1 MLTFEA
7 LLVKELQKQQSRA
20 EFCDTVLQTQG
31 VSVPVHSCVLSAFS
45 PKLCGTL
52 SAMPSPQNGQRR
64 LIEVQAVE
72 ACTLLSLVSLLYS
85 GQFKED
91 KEEVLLAACKLG
103 IDIPQREAKRL
114 ATEQNTQT
122 ESLKEVAEREC
133 QTESVP
139 TLPSEYQNPKET
151 IETVIGPSS
160 WRSDQGLCTYTDGSD
175 ITLATLKN
183 GQSNQENIPSFHVMD
198 VVPETPMYPTVS
210 GPAGLP
216 QVYVCPP
223 AASYQQPPTP
233 LPTHPHP
240 SHSTYAEQ
248 LANQDRVTLG
258 SMLEGEECVLEA
270 FAQFENNIPGFI
282 NYFIDTNIPQG
293 VGQREQSQRGT
304 RGNIKTEGRPRRG
317 RRAGLNEGFALK
329 GEVLKICKKEQ
340 TMNRFGRV
348 AREAWVGQ
356 GGGRVGRRLD
366 LRQMFKNQ
374 ERRRR
379 QGRGV
384 MKEEGE
390 KSESS
395 SRARPRQRKT
405 GSRGRLVEP
414 VCQDAAPPKRRRGR
428 PRTRPLPQENV
439 SRNVSGTSAPKQK
452 TMNPPT
458 PSLMHTS
465 PLPATNQTGL
475 TQPMDWLIDDVIAQL
490 PFMPSNQHGITNTVN
505 VDSNV
510 DLPRAQSTVKLTDLG
525 IVQPQSEGEL
535 TDILDSFLRTFEQH
549 VGVSDSDVRDG
560 MVPNVTDGSQTCGHT
575 NTSNAH
581 ATSMNTTTHG
591 ANASFS
597 KNRPQVSFVHKP
609 RKPSGYWQVSD
620 VTMEKSLA
628 QQGEEKPENGRMTR
642 SQSRK
647 RKLEIIEELP
657 RRNELPA
664 KPKRERKK
672 ERLEKPKVEASLPR
686 EKKRQ
691 NRKLR
696 GEQKD
701 SSSSTVGSSCS
712 VASALRR
719 VINTASARNVKCT
732 TKPTFQKSLQKTLD
746 GSKSS
751 ELHDRKVTSL
761 IKKKQVDHAKRDATK
776 TLREGRT
783 LKVRCSTGTLQPK
796 RPVTKS
802 KTTGSRPALSAF
814 ELMKKILENQQNRE
828 EEQKG
833 EDHRMRTVMKPKR
846 KRRLKNTQVHGA
858 EVQMTNNTE
867 MDGRIM
873 VEEHNNSRINQK
885 DEETKGRVEEVGSQM
900 AICIQKTLPK
910 DCRMSNGE
918 KLMENRY
925 NKARLET
932 ADSPND
938 SPFQRCSTE
947 GVMFKNMSDV
957 PFVSLA
963 LDPTVPLEKL
973 RNTQG
978 TTDSLEEDED
988 VDVVEVSSSLSES
1001 FSVPPVTVD
1010 IVLSTEEEEDDD
1022 EDYEIDVINLESN

>member
-1 MLTFEA
+1 MLWIRVCVCLRLSQMLTFEA

-52 SAMPSPQNGQRR
+52 SAMPSPRNGQRR

-103 IDIPQREAKRL
+103 INIPQREAKRL
-114 ATEQNTQT
+114 TTEQNTQT
-122 ESLKEVAEREC
+122 EWMKEVAEGEF

-139 TLPSEYQNPKET
+139 TLPSEYQNPKGT
-151 IETVIGPSS
+151 IETLIGPSS

-183 GQSNQENIPSFHVMD
+183 GQGNPVMD
-198 VVPETPMYPTVS
+198 VVPETPMYPT
-210 GPAGLP
+210 
-216 QVYVCPP
+216 
-223 AASYQQPPTP
+223 
-233 LPTHPHP
+233 
-240 SHSTYAEQ
+240 
-248 LANQDRVTLG
+248 
-258 SMLEGEECVLEA
+258 
-270 FAQFENNIPGFI
+270 
-282 NYFIDTNIPQG
+282 
-293 VGQREQSQRGT
+293 
-304 RGNIKTEGRPRRG
+304 
-317 RRAGLNEGFALK
+317 
-329 GEVLKICKKEQ
+329 
-340 TMNRFGRV
+340 
-348 AREAWVGQ
+348 
-356 GGGRVGRRLD
+356 
-366 LRQMFKNQ
+366 
-374 ERRRR
+374 
-379 QGRGV
+379 
-384 MKEEGE
+384 
-390 KSESS
+390 
-395 SRARPRQRKT
+395 
-405 GSRGRLVEP
+405 
-414 VCQDAAPPKRRRGR
+414 DAAPPPRRRGR
-428 PRTRPLPQENV
+428 PRKHPLPQQNV
-439 SRNVSGTSAPKQK
+439 SRNFSGTSAPEQK
-452 TMNPPT
+452 TMNPPA
-458 PSLMHTS
+458 PSLMHTA
-465 PLPATNQTGL
+465 PLPAANQTGL
-475 TQPMDWLIDDVIAQL
+475 TQPIDWLIDDVIAQL
-490 PFMPSNQHGITNTVN
+490 PFMPNNQNGIPNTVN

-510 DLPRAQSTVKLTDLG
+510 DHPRAQSTVKLTDLG
-525 IVQPQSEGEL
+525 LVQPQSEGEL

-575 NTSNAH
+575 NTSTSH
-581 ATSMNTTTHG
+581 ATSMNTTTQG
-591 ANASFS
+591 ANASLS

-609 RKPSGYWQVSD
+609 QKPSGYWQVSD

-647 RKLEIIEELP
+647 RKLEITEELP

-664 KPKRERKK
+664 KSKRERKK
-672 ERLEKPKVEASLPR
+672 ERLEKPKMEASLPR

-691 NRKLR
+691 KRKLH
-696 GEQKD
+696 GEQKG
-701 SSSSTVGSSCS
+701 SSSAVDSSCS

-719 VINTASARNVKCT
+719 VINTASARNVKST
-732 TKPTFQKSLQKTLD
+732 TKTTFQKTLQKTLD

-761 IKKKQVDHAKRDATK
+761 CEKQAGH
-776 TLREGRT
+776 EGRT
-783 LKVRCSTGTLQPK
+783 LKVQCSTGTSQPK
-796 RPVTKS
+796 RPVTKN

-828 EEQKG
+828 EEKKG
-833 EDHRMRTVMKPKR
+833 EDHRMPSAMKLKGEG
-846 KRRLKNTQVHGA
+846 RLKNTQVHGA

-867 MDGRIM
+867 VDGRIM

-885 DEETKGRVEEVGSQM
+885 DEETKGRMKEVSNQM
-900 AICIQKTLPK
+900 AICLQQTLPK

-918 KLMENRY
+918 KLMENSY
-925 NKARLET
+925 NKVRPEP

-938 SPFQRCSTE
+938 SPFQRCSAE
-947 GVMFKNMSDV
+947 GVMFKNMSDM
-957 PFVSLA
+957 PFVPHA

-978 TTDSLEEDED
+978 ATDSLEEDED

-1001 FSVPPVTVD
+1001 FSVLPVTLD

-1022 EDYEIDVINLESN
+1022 EDCEIDVISLGSN

>member
-52 SAMPSPQNGQRR
+52 SAMPSPLNGQRR

-103 IDIPQREAKRL
+103 INIPQREAKRL
-114 ATEQNTQT
+114 ATEKNTQT
-122 ESLKEVAEREC
+122 EWIKAVSEREC

-139 TLPSEYQNPKET
+139 TLPSEYRNHIET
-151 IETVIGPSS
+151 IATVIGPSS
-160 WRSDQGLCTYTDGSD
+160 CRSDQGLCTYTDGSD

-183 GQSNQENIPSFHVMD
+183 GQGNPENIPSFQVMD

-210 GPAGLP
+210 GPACLP

-240 SHSTYAEQ
+240 SHSTCVEQ

-258 SMLEGEECVLEA
+258 SVLEGDECVLEA

-282 NYFIDTNIPQG
+282 NYFLDTNISQG
-293 VGQREQSQRGT
+293 VGQREQSQRGM
-304 RGNIKTEGRPRRG
+304 RGDIKTEGRARRG
-317 RRAGLNEGFALK
+317 RKAGLSEGFALK
-329 GEVLKICKKEQ
+329 GEVLNICKREQ
-340 TMNRFGRV
+340 NMNRFGRV
-348 AREAWVGQ
+348 PRSAWMGQ

-384 MKEEGE
+384 IKEEGE
-390 KSESS
+390 KGKSS
-395 SRARPRQRKT
+395 SRARQRKT

-414 VCQDAAPPKRRRGR
+414 VCQDAAPPPRRRGR
-428 PRTRPLPQENV
+428 PRKHPLPQQNV
-439 SRNVSGTSAPKQK
+439 SRNFSGTSAPEQK
-452 TMNPPT
+452 TMNPPA
-458 PSLMHTS
+458 PSLMHTA
-465 PLPATNQTGL
+465 PLLAVNQTGL

-490 PFMPSNQHGITNTVN
+490 PFMPNNQHGITNPVN

-510 DLPRAQSTVKLTDLG
+510 DHPRAQSTVKLTDLG
-525 IVQPQSEGEL
+525 LVQPQSEGEL

-549 VGVSDSDVRDG
+549 VGVSESDVRDG
-560 MVPNVTDGSQTCGHT
+560 MVSNGTDGSQTCEHT

-581 ATSMNTTTHG
+581 ATSMNTTTQG
-591 ANASFS
+591 ANASLY

-609 RKPSGYWQVSD
+609 QKPSGYWQVSD
-620 VTMEKSLA
+620 LTMEKSLT
-628 QQGEEKPENGRMTR
+628 QQGEEKPENVRMTR

-686 EKKRQ
+686 D
-691 NRKLR
+691 
-696 GEQKD
+696 GEQKGT
-701 SSSSTVGSSCS
+701 SSTVGSSCS
-712 VASALRR
+712 VASALKR

-732 TKPTFQKSLQKTLD
+732 TKTTSQKTLD
-746 GSKSS
+746 GSKTS

-761 IKKKQVDHAKRDATK
+761 VKKKQVGHAKRDATK
-776 TLREGRT
+776 TLLEGRT
-783 LKVRCSTGTLQPK
+783 LKVQCSTGTSQPK
-796 RPVTKS
+796 RPVIKK

-833 EDHRMRTVMKPKR
+833 EVHRTVRKPKG
-846 KRRLKNTQVHGA
+846 KGRLKNTQVHGA

-867 MDGRIM
+867 MDGTIM
-873 VEEHNNSRINQK
+873 VEEHNNSRMNQK
-885 DEETKGRVEEVGSQM
+885 DEETKGRMEEVGNQM
-900 AICIQKTLPK
+900 TMCLQQTLPSAK

-918 KLMENRY
+918 KPMENSY

-932 ADSPND
+932 AASPND
-938 SPFQRCSTE
+938 APFQRCSTE
-947 GVMFKNMSDV
+947 GVMFKNRSDM
-957 PFVSLA
+957 PFVSHA

-978 TTDSLEEDED
+978 ATDSLEEDED

-1001 FSVPPVTVD
+1001 FSVLPVSAD

-1022 EDYEIDVINLESN
+1022 EDYEIDVISLGSN